1 MSDLSAFREEA
12 EAFMKAAAPAALV
25 GARKGRFD
33 GFWGGRVHA
42 GSDAELAWRDA
53 MVEKGWTAP
62 TWPKAYGGGGLAK
75 DEARIIEQL
84 LEELQ
89 LPPPVVG
96 FGLAMIGPTLLDYG
110 TEAQKSQHLPGITR
124 GEIRW
129 CQGYSEPGAGSDL
142 ASLSCQAA
150 DEGDHFVI
158 NGQKVWTSHADKSD
172 WIFCLVRTGPKE
184 PKRAGITFLL
194 IDMASPGVTAR
205 PIPLIS
211 GSSPFCEVFFDEVR
225 VPKANV
231 IGSVNE
237 GWPIAKALLGYERG
251 MIGEAMGGEL
261 VGVEATLAKSR
272 AEALRAPGRR
282 ESLARWAME
291 ERCFRVTLERIA
303 QQMKAGQNPGTLS
316 SIMKVVGSELK
327 QQRWQL
333 EMDLAG
339 PEGLGWSGESFAAE
353 DLDITREWLRSRGN
367 SIEGGSTEIQL
378 NIIATRVLGLPR

>member
-1 MSDLSAFREEA
+1 MTDLAAFEQEA
-12 EAFMKAAAPAALV
+12 RAFMEAAAPQALF
-25 GARKGRFD
+25 GSRKGRFD
-33 GFWGGRVHA
+33 GFWGGRVHQA
-42 GSDAELAWRDA
+42 SEAEIAWRDA
-53 MVEKGWTAP
+53 MLERGWTAP
-62 TWPKAYGGGGLAK
+62 TWPKVYGGGGLSKA
-75 DEARIIEQL
+75 EAHIIEKL
-84 LEELQ
+84 LEDLK

-110 TEAQKSQHLPGITR
+110 SEDQKAEHLPDIIR
-124 GEIRW
+124 GGIRW

-142 ASLSCQAA
+142 ASLACKAVDDGEDFLIS
-150 DEGDHFVI
+150 
-158 NGQKVWTSHADKSD
+158 GQKVWTSHADKSD

-225 VPKANV
+225 VPKTQV
-231 IGSVNE
+231 IGTVND
-237 GWPIAKALLGYERG
+237 GWAIAKALLGYERG

-261 VGVEATLAKSR
+261 VGVEAALSATCS
-272 AEALRAPGRR
+272 EALKAPGRR
-282 ESLARWAME
+282 QELARWAMD
-291 ERCFRVTLERIA
+291 ERCFRLTLERITEGL
-303 QQMKAGQNPGTLS
+303 KAGQNPGTLS

-339 PEGLGWSGESFAAE
+339 PGGLGWEGESYQDQ
-353 DLDITREWLRSRGN
+353 DLETTREWLRSGGN
-367 SIEGGSTEIQL
+367 SIEGGTTEIQL